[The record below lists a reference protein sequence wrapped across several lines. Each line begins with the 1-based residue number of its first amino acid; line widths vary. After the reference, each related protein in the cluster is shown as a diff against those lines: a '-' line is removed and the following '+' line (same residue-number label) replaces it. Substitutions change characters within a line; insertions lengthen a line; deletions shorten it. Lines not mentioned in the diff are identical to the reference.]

1 MKKTIALLLVL
12 VMALGLAACGG
23 SSAPAATEAPKTDAP
38 AETQATEAAAPAEK
52 KPEDYTGNLVVYS
65 PHDASPLEAGL
76 AMFRAAYPNIMVEM
90 VKVPTGELIQRISAE
105 KENPQGDVLW
115 GGGADTLAGY
125 PDLFQA
131 YVCANDSV
139 IAEAYKDP
147 DDKWI
152 GESPLPMVFIYNK
165 TMIDEKDVP
174 TTWEGLT
181 DPALK
186 GKICFTNPAKSG
198 SAYTQLCTM
207 LFCQPTLDDGWAMV
221 QKFIA
226 NLDGKLQDSSS
237 ACHKLV
243 AAGEYTLGV
252 TLEKAA
258 VLYADN
264 PDIGF
269 LYPKQDSAVPDG
281 VAMVANCPNPEN
293 AALFIDFVTG
303 LECQKDQNVNWKR
316 RPVRSDLSP
325 EGLCDLSEIDLC
337 DYDFAYAASNKAEII
352 EKWNDLYAG

>member
-1 MKKTIALLLVL
+1 M
-12 VMALGLAACGG
+12 
-23 SSAPAATEAPKTDAP
+23 
-38 AETQATEAAAPAEK
+38 
-52 KPEDYTGNLVVYS
+52 
-65 PHDASPLEAGL
+65 
-76 AMFRAAYPNIMVEM
+76 
-90 VKVPTGELIQRISAE
+90 
-105 KENPQGDVLW
+105 
-115 GGGADTLAGY
+115 
-125 PDLFQA
+125 
-131 YVCANDSV
+131 
-139 IAEAYKDP
+139 
-147 DDKWI
+147 
-152 GESPLPMVFIYNK
+152 
-165 TMIDEKDVP
+165 
-174 TTWEGLT
+174 
-181 DPALK
+181 
-186 GKICFTNPAKSG
+186 
-198 SAYTQLCTM
+198 
-207 LFCQPTLDDGWAMV
+207 
-221 QKFIA
+221 
-226 NLDGKLQDSSS
+226 
-237 ACHKLV
+237 
-243 AAGEYTLGV
+243 